1 MTASWLVT
9 LTLFLVFIGVPVAFA
24 LGAVGLLIGY
34 WAIGPSVLLSAP
46 QIMFTSV
53 NSFLLLAVPLFLLMS
68 EIMNRSGITEELF
81 DAASAWMRHLPA
93 GLAVATVI
101 TSAIGAAITG
111 SSIAN
116 AATMSNVAIPALI
129 RRGYEKRFVYGLIA
143 GTGTL
148 GILIPPSIPLILYAA
163 ITGESVGRLFLAAIV
178 PGLFLV
184 ALMLIYVVARGVFGN
199 IAPRESR
206 ASWGER
212 WRTTRRAVWG
222 LLLPPII
229 LGGMYSGIFTPT
241 EAAAVGCAYAAA
253 VAAFGRRIA
262 PRDIGPILIRTVVT
276 TSMVLLIAAG
286 ALILG
291 HVVTVLQI
299 PQTVVRWVTDAGFT
313 PLGFVIM
320 VCALLILLGCIL
332 EVISLIFILV
342 PVLFPV
348 LLALEINTIWFAIL
362 FVITLEL
369 AQLTPPVGILLHV
382 VRGIAGAPVGQI
394 VAGVWPFILLLILTL
409 AMLIAFPGMALWVLG

>member
-24 LGAVGLLIGY
+24 LGAVGLLVGY
-34 WAIGPSVLLSAP
+34 AAIGPSVLLSAP

-68 EIMNRSGITEELF
+68 EIMNRAGITEELF

-116 AATMSNVAIPALI
+116 AATMSNVAIPSLVK
-129 RRGYEKRFVYGLIA
+129 RGYEKRFVYGLIA

-184 ALMLIYVVARGVFGN
+184 ALMLIYVIARGVFGT
-199 IAPRESR
+199 IAPREAA

-212 WRTTRRAVWG
+212 WRATRRAFWG
-222 LLLPPII
+222 LLLPPVI

-253 VAAFGRRIA
+253 VAGFGRRIA
-262 PRDIGPILIRTVVT
+262 LRDVGPILMRTAVT

-348 LLALEINTIWFAIL
+348 LLALNIDPIWFAIL

-394 VAGVWPFILLLILTL
+394 VAGVWPFILLLLLTL
-409 AMLIAFPGMALWVLG
+409 AVLIAFPGMALWVLG

>member
-1 MTASWLVT
+1 MTSGTLVT

-24 LGAVGLLIGY
+24 LGAVGLLVGY
-34 WAIGPSVLLSAP
+34 FSLGPMVLLSAP

-81 DAASAWMRHLPA
+81 DAAASWMRHLPA

-116 AATMSNVAIPALI
+116 AATMSNVAIPSLI
-129 RRGYEKRFVYGLIA
+129 RRGYDKRFVYGLIA

-163 ITGESVGRLFLAAIV
+163 ITGESVGRLFMAAIV

-184 ALMLIYVVARGVFGN
+184 ALMLLYVIGRGIFGN
-199 IAPRESR
+199 IAQREER

-212 WRTTRRAVWG
+212 WRATRRAFWG

-229 LGGMYSGIFTPT
+229 LGGMYTGIFTPT
-241 EAAAVGCAYAAA
+241 EAAAVGCVYASA
-253 VAAFGRRIA
+253 VAAIGRRIA
-262 PRDIGPILIRTVVT
+262 WADVGPILVRTAVT

-286 ALILG
+286 ALVLG

-299 PQTVVRWVTDAGFT
+299 PQTVVRTVVDAGFT
-313 PLGFVIM
+313 PLGFVVM
-320 VCALLILLGCIL
+320 VCVLLILLGCIL

-348 LLALEINTIWFAIL
+348 LLALGIDPIWFAII

-382 VRGIAGAPVGQI
+382 VRGIAGAPIGEI
-394 VAGVWPFILLLILTL
+394 VSGVWPFIVLLLVTL
-409 AMLIAFPGMALWVLG
+409 AALIAFPGMALWIFA

>member
-1 MTASWLVT
+1 MTSGTLVT

-24 LGAVGLLIGY
+24 LGAVGVLVGY
-34 WAIGPSVLLSAP
+34 FTLGPSVLLSAP

-81 DAASAWMRHLPA
+81 DAAASWMRHLPA

-129 RRGYEKRFVYGLIA
+129 KRGYDRRFVYGLIA

-184 ALMLIYVVARGVFGN
+184 LLMLIYVVARGVFGN
-199 IAPRESR
+199 IAQREER
-206 ASWGER
+206 ATWGER
-212 WRTTRRAVWG
+212 WRATRRAFWG

-241 EAAAVGCAYAAA
+241 EAAAVGCVYAAA
-253 VAAFGRRIA
+253 VAAIGRRIA
-262 PRDIGPILIRTVVT
+262 WRDVGPILIRTAVT

-299 PQTVVRWVTDAGFT
+299 PQTVVRLVVDAGFT

-320 VCALLILLGCIL
+320 VCVLLIVLGCIL

-348 LLALEINTIWFAIL
+348 LLALGIDPIWFAIL

-382 VRGIAGAPVGQI
+382 VRGIANAPLGEIIQ
-394 VAGVWPFILLLILTL
+394 GVMPFIGLLLLTL
-409 AMLIAFPGMALWVLG
+409 VALIAVPDMALWIFR

>member
-1 MTASWLVT
+1 MTAGWLVS

-34 WAIGPSVLLSAP
+34 FAIGSSVLLSAP
-46 QIMFTSV
+46 QIVFTSV

-81 DAASAWMRHLPA
+81 DAAASWMRHLPA

-116 AATMSNVAIPALI
+116 AATMSNVAIPALV
-129 RRGYEKRFVYGLIA
+129 RRGYDKRFVYGLIA

-163 ITGESVGRLFLAAIV
+163 ITGESVGRLFIAAIV

-184 ALMLIYVVARGVFGN
+184 GLMLVYVIARGLFGN
-199 IAPRESR
+199 IAPREER

-212 WRTTRRAVWG
+212 WRATRRAFWG
-222 LLLPPII
+222 LLLPPVI
-229 LGGMYSGIFTPT
+229 LGGMYTGIFTPT
-241 EAAAVGCAYAAA
+241 EAAAVGCAYAAL

-262 PRDIGPILIRTVVT
+262 LRDVGPILMRTVVT

-291 HVVTVLQI
+291 HVVTVMQI
-299 PQTVVRWVTDAGFT
+299 PQTVVRWVTEAGFS

-348 LLALEINTIWFAIL
+348 LLALDIDPIWFAIL

-382 VRGIAGAPVGQI
+382 VRGIANAPIGQI
-394 VAGVWPFILLLILTL
+394 VAGVWPFIVLLLVTL
-409 AMLIAFPGMALWVLG
+409 AVLIAFPQMTQWLRL